1 MIALSTNLFFR
12 GLLAFAFCCTAE
24 SAEKKKPSQ
33 KANPIAV
40 KAVPTVSAVSKSESP
55 AVTAQKADAQK
66 LHDEALAAFQRGD
79 FVTAKFGYQKVLE
92 LAPDNAPAL
101 LNLALVEQRLKQFDS
116 SDRHLKQI
124 ISKDSENA
132 AAWLVL
138 GINAYQQEKLD
149 AAFAHLA
156 QAVLYA
162 PKNPQAHQ
170 FLGVTLGRKGWYS
183 AGEDELRRAIELDP
197 KFADAHY
204 NLAVLYM
211 QRVPASIELARRHY
225 QTALELGAQPDA
237 VLAKKFE

>member
-1 MIALSTNLFFR
+1 MIASFP
-12 GLLAFAFCCTAE
+12 GLVLRATLIFAFCCTA
-24 SAEKKKPSQ
+24 AAVEKRKLSQ
-33 KANPIAV
+33 KTTPPPAKAAP
-40 KAVPTVSAVSKSESP
+40 AVPNTKP
-55 AVTAQKADAQK
+55 APDAAQKDEAQK
-66 LHDEALAAFQRGD
+66 LHNDALEAFQRGEL
-79 FVTAKFGYQKVLE
+79 VTAKFGFEKVLQ

-124 ISKDSENA
+124 ISKDPENA

-138 GINAYQQEKLD
+138 GINAYQLEKLD
-149 AAFAHLA
+149 AALAHLA

-225 QTALELGAQPDA
+225 EKALELGAPPDA
-237 VLAKKFE
+237 ALAKKFE